1 MQTKT
6 KSILRYPGS
15 KARFAPLIA
24 EAIAMNNLE
33 GSLFA
38 EPFCGGA
45 SVSISLLEE
54 GIVASVALNDVDP
67 LIAALWA
74 TVFDAGEAE
83 WLAGQVLTV
92 PLNIEEWRRQKSLS
106 PANQREAALKCLYLN
121 RTSFN
126 GIIHKSGPIGG
137 WGQEK
142 RTLGTRFNRERLAQR
157 ILTLAAYED
166 QVTTSNEDWES
177 FCNRMSRCRNAF
189 IYLDPPYYHKAEQL
203 YGHVFDIKEHM
214 KLRDYLM
221 ELESPWLLSYDNADE
236 VRKLY
241 NRRGLQARVVDN
253 TYSAHP
259 LGGASFIGRELL
271 YSNMDRLPPPDA
283 NGHHV
288 GITVRQS
295 ARADALP
302 GLLRIPLSAGACERC
317 AT

>member
-6 KSILRYPGS
+6 RSILRYPGS
-15 KARFAPLIA
+15 KARFTPLIA
-24 EAIAMNNLE
+24 EAIAMNNMK

-54 GIVASVALNDVDP
+54 GVVDSVALNDVDP

-83 WLAGQVLTV
+83 WLADQVLAV
-92 PLNIEEWRRQKSLS
+92 PLNIDEWIRQKSLL

-126 GIIHKSGPIGG
+126 GIIYKAGPIGG

-142 RTLGTRFNRERLAQR
+142 RTVGARFNRERLAQR
-157 ILTLAAYED
+157 ILALAAFED
-166 QVTTSNEDWES
+166 RVTTSNEDWRD
-177 FCNRMSRCRNAF
+177 FCNQMSRRGNTF
-189 IYLDPPYYHKAEQL
+189 IYLDPPYYYKAEHL
-203 YGHVFDIKEHM
+203 YGYVFDIKEHT
-214 KLRDYLM
+214 KLRDHLM
-221 ELESPWLLSYDNADE
+221 AIESPWLLSYDDVEE

-288 GITVRQS
+288 GITVRHS
-295 ARADALP
+295 AKIDTLL
-302 GLLRIPLSAGACERC
+302 GSLRIPLSAGACERC
-317 AT
+317 VA

>member
-1 MQTKT
+1 MN
-6 KSILRYPGS
+6 S
-15 KARFAPLIA
+15 KDGA
-24 EAIAMNNLE
+24 
-33 GSLFA
+33 LFA

-54 GIVASVALNDVDP
+54 GIVDSVALNDVDP

-74 TVFDAGEAE
+74 TVFDAEEAE
-83 WLAGQVLTV
+83 WLADQVLSV
-92 PLNIEEWRRQKSLS
+92 PLSIEGWHRQKSMS

-142 RTLGTRFNRERLAQR
+142 RTLGARFNRERLAQR
-157 ILTLAAYED
+157 ILALASYED
-166 QVTTSNEDWES
+166 RVTTSNEDWES
-177 FCNRMSRCRNAF
+177 FCNRISRRRNAL
-189 IYLDPPYYHKAEQL
+189 IYLDPPYYYKAEQL
-203 YGHVFDIKEHM
+203 YGHVFDIHEHT

-221 ELESPWLLSYDNADE
+221 ALESPWLLSYDNAEE

-241 NRRGLQARVVDN
+241 SRRGLQARVVDN

-271 YSNMDRLPPPDA
+271 YSNMNRLPPPDA
-283 NGHHV
+283 SGHHV
-288 GITVRQS
+288 GITVRHH
-295 ARADALP
+295 AHANAMP
-302 GLLRIPLSAGACERC
+302 GLVRFPFSADACERC